1 MAAKHMRQGGR
12 ILALSYRAG
21 AATGGWQPWVGM
33 GSAKAAV
40 ESMCR
45 CFAVALGRDGITV
58 NAVSPFTS
66 DEATLF
72 GQLPQPAQKAMKEWA
87 DAGWTPMRR

>member
-45 CFAVALGRDGITV
+45 YFAVALGRDGITV

-72 GQLPQPAQKAMKEWA
+72 GQLPQPARKAMKEWA